1 MSSYKIVSATTV
13 GELTVHVDRL
23 LTKGYQPLGG
33 LSAIVI
39 RTAVYRNGFTEDGE
53 ETRYSQAM
61 LQPSITEPEEL
72 HTIVGLHPYKVP
84 EDNILGVP
92 PIAD

>member
-33 LSAIVI
+33 VSAVVVK
-39 RTAVYRNGFTEDGE
+39 TAVYRNGFTEDGE

-72 HTIVGLHPYKVP
+72 HTIVGVHPYKAT
-84 EDNILGVP
+84 EDTGVGIP
-92 PIAD
+92 HLAD